1 MNETALFTA
10 ALNEIITTAPQL
22 LPLLWIVYRLE
33 RMLKASNEMLHR
45 FCKPCLELIETPA
58 PQGED
63 STPPTPKP

>member
-22 LPLLWIVYRLE
+22 LPLLWVLFRLE
-33 RMLKASNEMLHR
+33 RMLKASNEMLHK
-45 FCKPCLELIETPA
+45 FCRPCLELIEAPD

-63 STPPTPKP
+63 SPTDT